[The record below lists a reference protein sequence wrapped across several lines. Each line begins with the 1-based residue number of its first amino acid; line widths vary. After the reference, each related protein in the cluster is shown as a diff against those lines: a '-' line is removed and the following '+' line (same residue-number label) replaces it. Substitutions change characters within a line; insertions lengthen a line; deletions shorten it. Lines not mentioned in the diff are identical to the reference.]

1 MLHPVSSSSP
11 QGRPLRRILPL
22 LVGAGLA
29 LGATACVP
37 DAAVEE
43 QDDPVQQARDGPS
56 DAQQA
61 AAPYIG
67 LPEDEALRRA
77 GQAGTRA
84 RVGTAADVGQPGQTD
99 DYEVGRLTFVVVDG
113 VVAEVV
119 VETEAGPVTV
129 AAG

>member
-1 MLHPVSSSSP
+1 MTV
-11 QGRPLRRILPL
+11 
-22 LVGAGLA
+22 GLA
-29 LGATACVP
+29 LGVTACVP
-37 DAAVEE
+37 DAGVEE
-43 QDDPVQQARDGPS
+43 QDDPVQQAQDGPS
-56 DAQQA
+56 DPQQA

-77 GQAGTRA
+77 EQAGTQG
-84 RVGTAADVGQPGQTD
+84 RVGTTADVGQPGQTD